1 MNWLKRLFSRQRL
14 YGHLSAEIQA
24 HIAEK
29 VEELMAG
36 GMSREEANFAAR
48 REFGNLLQIEERSRE
63 VWQWLSL
70 ENLFRDVRYGMR
82 MLARKPAFAVLV
94 IATLGL
100 GIGANT
106 ATFSIVDAVL
116 LRPLPYRDPERLV
129 VIWQAQPGRFGQ
141 SESFNSYGDFENWR
155 KSSRSFEQL
164 EALTWATAGQ
174 TLTWRGKPQ
183 RTLAIPAT
191 AGIFSLLGV
200 PAAMGR
206 TFQDDDLKRGC
217 TVVLAH
223 SFWQNQLGAAPDIVG
238 GALNLDGKP
247 CTVAGVMPEGFDF
260 YPRQTNL
267 WTLITPNSEYV
278 LHPLDSVVGVFGRL
292 KPGLTPAAA
301 QAELAVLHQQLMR
314 DVPASSWVTNFVPVV
329 YDLQSEFTW
338 LAGRNLR
345 TGLLAL
351 FVAVTLVLLIACLNV
366 VNLML
371 GRAADRTREF
381 AVRAALGSGRVR
393 LVRQLLTECL
403 LLSILGASLG
413 VALAVGGVAYFRAVN
428 PVELPPGNT
437 VTVNFQVL
445 AFTAVLAI
453 LTGLLF
459 GIAPAWKG
467 SRADVNEVLK
477 QAGRGGALG
486 RSGHR
491 TGKLLVVAEA
501 ALSLVL
507 LAGAGLLIRSIARLS
522 SVSLGI
528 NPHHLLTAEIDLPQ
542 PGYSDAARQANFYRR
557 LVSKLAALP
566 GVEGAALSSWQPP
579 YPDPSEVLTVEG
591 RPAPVAN
598 SLGDVRVRRVSP
610 ELFRVME
617 IPLLRGRPFD
627 LRDRK
632 QSQPVA
638 IVSEGL
644 VKEYFPHEDPIGRQV
659 KLGAPAEAAKAS
671 WLTIVGVV
679 GDVKATT
686 VFKEMGY
693 VDMPAIYQP
702 VDQVAG
708 GSMGM
713 VIRTG
718 GKPGDL
724 QPTVERTVA
733 DLDKDVPVSNF
744 LAMDDRLAEFL
755 AQPRFRTVVLG
766 AFAGLALLLAAI
778 GIFGVLSQSVSQ
790 RTHELGIRM
799 ALGAERGQV
808 LWLIVRQGMSLAIA
822 GTGIGL
828 LAALAADR
836 LLAAMLYGV
845 KPTDPMTMASVCLVL
860 VAVALLAS
868 YIPARRATKVDP
880 VVALR
885 YE

>member
-1 MNWLKRLFSRQRL
+1 
-14 YGHLSAEIQA
+14 
-24 HIAEK
+24 
-29 VEELMAG
+29 
-36 GMSREEANFAAR
+36 
-48 REFGNLLQIEERSRE
+48 
-63 VWQWLSL
+63 
-70 ENLFRDVRYGMR
+70 
-82 MLARKPAFAVLV
+82 
-94 IATLGL
+94 
-100 GIGANT
+100 
-106 ATFSIVDAVL
+106 
-116 LRPLPYRDPERLV
+116 
-129 VIWQAQPGRFGQ
+129 
-141 SESFNSYGDFENWR
+141 
-155 KSSRSFEQL
+155 
-164 EALTWATAGQ
+164 
-174 TLTWRGKPQ
+174 
-183 RTLAIPAT
+183 
-191 AGIFSLLGV
+191 
-200 PAAMGR
+200 
-206 TFQDDDLKRGC
+206 
-217 TVVLAH
+217 
-223 SFWQNQLGAAPDIVG
+223 
-238 GALNLDGKP
+238 
-247 CTVAGVMPEGFDF
+247 
-260 YPRQTNL
+260 
-267 WTLITPNSEYV
+267 
-278 LHPLDSVVGVFGRL
+278 
-292 KPGLTPAAA
+292 
-301 QAELAVLHQQLMR
+301 
-314 DVPASSWVTNFVPVV
+314 
-329 YDLQSEFTW
+329 
-338 LAGRNLR
+338 
-345 TGLLAL
+345 
-351 FVAVTLVLLIACLNV
+351 
-366 VNLML
+366 
-371 GRAADRTREF
+371 
-381 AVRAALGSGRVR
+381 
-393 LVRQLLTECL
+393 
-403 LLSILGASLG
+403 
-413 VALAVGGVAYFRAVN
+413 
-428 PVELPPGNT
+428 
-437 VTVNFQVL
+437 
-445 AFTAVLAI
+445 
-453 LTGLLF
+453 
-459 GIAPAWKG
+459 
-467 SRADVNEVLK
+467 
-477 QAGRGGALG
+477 
-486 RSGHR
+486 
-491 TGKLLVVAEA
+491 
-501 ALSLVL
+501 
-507 LAGAGLLIRSIARLS
+507 
-522 SVSLGI
+522 
-528 NPHHLLTAEIDLPQ
+528 
-542 PGYSDAARQANFYRR
+542 
-557 LVSKLAALP
+557 
-566 GVEGAALSSWQPP
+566 
-579 YPDPSEVLTVEG
+579 
-591 RPAPVAN
+591 
-598 SLGDVRVRRVSP
+598 
-610 ELFRVME
+610 ME

-880 VVALR
+880 MVALR